1 MPGRGGGRL
10 FPAYSSLSTHP
21 APIRTRIGVGR
32 SQPGHGSDTSMTR
45 EGQQTATTRNLQS
58 PLGRRTGVAVD
69 SAGQGPIEH
78 GVDRRPGA
86 FVAVRPQVPVDVDV
100 VWADLWPRRACTSFT
115 SAPCRI
121 SAEA

>member
-1 MPGRGGGRL
+1 MPGRGGGAL
-10 FPAYSSLSTHP
+10 FPAYSPLSTHRP
-21 APIRTRIGVGR
+21 DPNSDRGGG
-32 SQPGHGSDTSMTR
+32 SLPGHGSDTSMTR

-86 FVAVRPQVPVDVDV
+86 FVAVRPQVPVDVDGR
-100 VWADLWPRRACTSFT
+100 LG
-115 SAPCRI
+115 
-121 SAEA
+121 